1 MLMRLSAFLAG
12 SLALTG
18 PIAWAEVAKRI
29 PDRKDPTAL
38 VGGISF
44 DIGNWTHIFRD
55 PVLGNDSNNQMAD
68 VYGIKYTYKNTYM
81 PANII
86 TLGSTASLT
95 EQFVYEVFQ
104 SSGVW
109 PDVGNEQ
116 VTDPAKVS
124 SEIKVL
130 QPTTTASVTVS
141 SRIVW

>member
-29 PDRKDPTAL
+29 PDRKDPAAL
-38 VGGISF
+38 GGGISF
-44 DIGNWTHIFRD
+44 KIDNWTHIFRD
-55 PVLGNDSNNQMAD
+55 PVLGNDTNNQMGD
-68 VYGIKYTYKNTYM
+68 VYGYKNTYM

-86 TLGSTASLT
+86 TLGSTATLT

-124 SEIKVL
+124 SELKVL

>member
-1 MLMRLSAFLAG
+1 MG
-12 SLALTG
+12 
-18 PIAWAEVAKRI
+18 
-29 PDRKDPTAL
+29 
-38 VGGISF
+38 
-44 DIGNWTHIFRD
+44 
-55 PVLGNDSNNQMAD
+55 D
-68 VYGIKYTYKNTYM
+68 VYGYKNTYM
-81 PANII
+81 PAKII
-86 TLGSTASLT
+86 TLGSTATLN

-124 SEIKVL
+124 SELKVL

>member
-1 MLMRLSAFLAG
+1 MLMGLSAFLAG

-29 PDRKDPTAL
+29 LDRKDPTAL

-68 VYGIKYTYKNTYM
+68 VYGYKNTHM

-116 VTDPAKVS
+116 VKDPAKVS

>member
-1 MLMRLSAFLAG
+1 MLMGLSAFLAG

-18 PIAWAEVAKRI
+18 PIVWAEVAKRI
-29 PDRKDPTAL
+29 PDRKDPAAL
-38 VGGISF
+38 GGGISF
-44 DIGNWTHIFRD
+44 KIDNWTHIFRD
-55 PVLGNDSNNQMAD
+55 PVLGNDTNNQMGD
-68 VYGIKYTYKNTYM
+68 VYGYKNTYM

-86 TLGSTASLT
+86 TLGSTATLT

-124 SEIKVL
+124 SELKVL